1 VITVVLALGW
11 MGRMIGR
18 GLVSCEPITG
28 SARAGRE
35 RDRPGHPA
43 VRSLYLILLVQL
55 EALIAV
61 IGFKREPYGAM
72 FG

>member
-1 VITVVLALGW
+1 MV
-11 MGRMIGR
+11 RMIGR
-18 GLVSCEPITG
+18 GLVSYDR
-28 SARAGRE
+28 SRAAPGRAAKE
-35 RDRPGHPA
+35 IGRGIAA